1 MADVT
6 ASAPIGTPGSVGYV
20 DPFAA
25 KALPGNGGYSNP
37 NGDWQN
43 NVSAPDNALLVT
55 SNAARN
61 ATATNVTKLQQIIA
75 PNPAAIA
82 AAGGSTTSADLKDS
96 PVDSGKQT
104 ARIVDT
110 KSNIPQNP
118 DGTPEAGYGPSTD
131 TSQSQPKT
139 DPYDSA
145 VSGITDPGL
154 KAQFKSSL
162 QNLDQQVTEA
172 TNNLNTAKA
181 LSANDPAATAA
192 IDAIHAKYAI
202 QKQLIG
208 DKNKILLGK
217 ASTGQSAFG
226 GLGQMSQDF
235 LDNQQAK
242 ADQRIAVLAS
252 QEQDAVIKAQIA
264 YQTQDYK
271 MLNDAM
277 SAYDTANKAKLGAL
291 NDLLTA
297 SNKAVAAAQAQQ
309 KIDAAAEKQAVTL
322 DISKSSNLGASI
334 AKNIA
339 DSGITDPDQIAKYI
353 AGVAQEYGI
362 TNPDILS
369 SAVTKA
375 QQTSDKTDAS
385 LANTAN
391 TIKNRDASTAIK
403 QQNADKK
410 PVSSASFKV
419 SEAIS
424 KVTPQMKSIK
434 GEDGYIDPAKWVA
447 ARDNWMALGG
457 TAASFKSNFIQ
468 YLNPASYTVAGYKA
482 PAAATGSQYKL
493 TP

>member
-1 MADVT
+1 MPPT
-6 ASAPIGTPGSVGYV
+6 PSAPIGTPGSVGYV

-25 KALPGNGGYSNP
+25 TPIANNGGA
-37 NGDWQN
+37 
-43 NVSAPDNALLVT
+43 APASDNALLVT

-61 ATATNVTKLQQIIA
+61 ATATNVTKLQQIIT
-75 PNPAAIA
+75 PNPAATA
-82 AAGGSTTSADLKDS
+82 ASGGSTITADLKDS
-96 PVDSGKQT
+96 PANNGSGGAK
-104 ARIVDT
+104 IVDT
-110 KSNIPQNP
+110 KTDI
-118 DGTPEAGYGPSTD
+118 TPTDPTKTTSTDASGTD
-131 TSQSQPKT
+131 TSSSST
-139 DPYDSA
+139 DPYESA

-202 QKQLIG
+202 QKQLMA
-208 DKNKILLGK
+208 DKNKQLLGK
-217 ASTGQSAFG
+217 ASTSVAAFG
-226 GLGQMSQDF
+226 GLGPMSQDF

-242 ADQRIAVLAS
+242 ADERIATLAS

-375 QQTSDKTDAS
+375 QQTADKTDAS

-391 TIKNRDASTAIK
+391 TIVNRDASTAIK
-403 QQNADKK
+403 QQNANKTTTTN
-410 PVSSASFKV
+410 ASFKV
-419 SEAIS
+419 SDAIS
-424 KVTPQMKSIK
+424 KVTPQMKAIK
-434 GEDGYIDPAKWVA
+434 GSDGYIDPAKWVA
-447 ARDNWMALGG
+447 ARDNWMSLGG
-457 TAASFKSNFIQ
+457 TSASFKSNFIQ

-482 PAAATGSQYKL
+482 PTSSTGSSYKL
-493 TP
+493 Q